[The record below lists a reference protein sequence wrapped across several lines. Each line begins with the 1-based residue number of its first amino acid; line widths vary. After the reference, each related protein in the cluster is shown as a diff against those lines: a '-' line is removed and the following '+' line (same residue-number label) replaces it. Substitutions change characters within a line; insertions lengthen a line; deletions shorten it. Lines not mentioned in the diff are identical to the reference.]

1 MSLKKIMA
9 ITGMP
14 GLYKVIAQTRNGF
27 IAESLA
33 DKKRFPVT
41 SNQQVSM
48 LADISMF
55 TTAEDVKLT
64 EIFKTMK
71 AMSDG
76 ETQVH
81 KDADGAT
88 LKNAFKKI
96 LPGYDEERVYASDI
110 KKVFKWYNLLKD
122 VIDFNEFEE
131 ETTIAV
137 EAAATPTPTVE
148 QKEEAPAKK
157 TRAKAPKKETAEG
170 EEKPKRKT
178 KKTETGA

>member
-1 MSLKKIMA
+1 MA

-14 GLYKVIAQTRNGF
+14 GLFKVVAQTRNGF

-55 TTAEDVKLT
+55 TTSEDVKLT

-71 AMSDG
+71 AMPESD
-76 ETQVH
+76 TQIS

-88 LKNAFKKI
+88 LKSAFKKI
-96 LPGYDEERVYASDI
+96 LPGFDEDRVYASDI
-110 KKVFKWYNLLKD
+110 KKVFKWYNTIKD
-122 VIDFNEFEE
+122 IVDFNEE
-131 ETTIAV
+131 V
-137 EAAATPTPTVE
+137 K
-148 QKEEAPAKK
+148 QEAPAAEVAATEEKAAEETAPKK
-157 TRAKAPKKETAEG
+157 AKAPKKEVAEG

-178 KKTETGA
+178 KKTESNS

>member
-1 MSLKKIMA
+1 MA

-14 GLYKVIAQTRNGF
+14 GLFKVVAQTRNGF

-71 AMSDG
+71 AMPESD
-76 ETQVH
+76 TQIP

-110 KKVFKWYNLLKD
+110 KKVFKWYNTLKD
-122 VIDFNEFEE
+122 IVDFNEEVKE
-131 ETTIAV
+131 ETPTDAAP
-137 EAAATPTPTVE
+137 EAEGKTA
-148 QKEEAPAKK
+148 EEV
-157 TRAKAPKKETAEG
+157 APKKAKAKTPKKEAADG
-170 EEKPKRKT
+170 EEKPKKKV
-178 KKTETGA
+178 KKTESNS